1 MSMFDRR
8 IREVEQF
15 LNSQLN
21 HLTVSNEMIFRKV
34 LLLNEISYNF
44 SSTSNREKLEVALT
58 YDCNNLRD
66 TKRAML
72 YYRLNRNAK

>member
-1 MSMFDRR
+1 MFDRR

-66 TKRAML
+66 TKRTML
-72 YYRLNRNAK
+72 YYRLGRYAKF

>member
-1 MSMFDRR
+1 MFDRR
-8 IREVEQF
+8 IREVENF

-21 HLTVSNEMIFRKV
+21 YLTISNEMIFRKV

>member
-1 MSMFDRR
+1 MFERK
-8 IREVEQF
+8 IREVENF

-21 HLTVSNEMIFRKV
+21 HLTISNKMIFRKV

-44 SSTSNREKLEVALT
+44 SSTSNRKRIEVALT

-66 TKRAML
+66 TNRAML
-72 YYRLNRNAK
+72 YFRLNRNAK

>member
-1 MSMFDRR
+1 MFDRR
-8 IREVEQF
+8 IREVENF

-21 HLTVSNEMIFRKV
+21 YLTISNEMIFRKV

-44 SSTSNREKLEVALT
+44 KSTSNKEELAEALSF
-58 YDCNNLRD
+58 DCKNIRD

-72 YYRLNRNAK
+72 YYRLGRCAKF